1 MKLVP
6 NSTLSSEPKI
16 TDKNPRQQSILA
28 LAMHPIWKK
37 QY

>member
-16 TDKNPRQQSILA
+16 TDKNPRQQGRVPR
-28 LAMHPIWKK
+28 M
-37 QY
+37 